1 MIKEIRQR
9 IENFES
15 DYVFTY
21 QDLNLSPER
30 SERVIKILNR
40 LVAEGIIAKISKG
53 RFYKPKKSVFGM
65 LKPKLEEV
73 VKDFL
78 EKDGEVIGYMTGYLA
93 FNRLGLTTQVPN
105 IIQIGTNVRKNKT
118 VRGNFLTSD
127 DNGGI
132 GIDPDYDGDLEV
144 DLGEL

>member
-9 IENFES
+9 IENIES

-53 RFYKPKKSVFGM
+53 RFYKPKKSAFGT

-73 VKDFL
+73 VKGFL

-105 IIQIGTNVRKNKT
+105 IIQLAQMYVKT
-118 VRGNFLTSD
+118 KR
-127 DNGGI
+127 
-132 GIDPDYDGDLEV
+132 
-144 DLGEL
+144 

>member
-105 IIQIGTNVRKNKT
+105 IIQIGTNVRKNK
-118 VRGNFLTSD
+118 
-127 DNGGI
+127 NGKRNVH
-132 GIDPDYDGDLEV
+132 D
-144 DLGEL
+144 

>member
-53 RFYKPKKSVFGM
+53 RFYKPKKKCFWNA
-65 LKPKLEEV
+65 K
-73 VKDFL
+73 
-78 EKDGEVIGYMTGYLA
+78 A
-93 FNRLGLTTQVPN
+93 
-105 IIQIGTNVRKNKT
+105 
-118 VRGNFLTSD
+118 
-127 DNGGI
+127 
-132 GIDPDYDGDLEV
+132 
-144 DLGEL
+144 